1 MRDYEEVKNMFEC
14 AFIYVAPGCNA
25 REQRA
30 VIPSTD
36 INMNVVGCA
45 TYSEAVEVAKEM
57 VAKGCT
63 ALELCAG
70 FGNEGIAMIKRAVGP
85 DIAVGAIKFDFHPA
99 FGFKSGDEIFDDT
112 KKPACCCD
120 DNASC
125 SSCSMESFCSSKDDM
140 LESVNRTFN
149 QEKIQNQKTFNVEE
163 WMKTIR

>member
-1 MRDYEEVKNMFEC
+1 MFEC
-14 AFIYVAPGCNA
+14 AFIYVAPGLNPA
-25 REQRA
+25 EQRA
-30 VIPSTD
+30 VIPSSD

-99 FGFKSGDEIFDDT
+99 FGFRSGDELFDDT
-112 KKPACCCD
+112 KEAGCCCEEQT
-120 DNASC
+120 AC
-125 SSCSMESFCSSKDDM
+125 ESCSMEYFCSRDEEKKDAA
-140 LESVNRTFN
+140 L
-149 QEKIQNQKTFNVEE
+149 KPAGQKSSAANGISLQE
-163 WMKTIR
+163 WMRTIR

>member
-1 MRDYEEVKNMFEC
+1 MFEC
-14 AFIYVAPGCNA
+14 AFIYVAPGLDPK
-25 REQRA
+25 EQRA

-99 FGFKSGDEIFDDT
+99 FGFRSGDELFDDT
-112 KKPACCCD
+112 KPKAECECSCD
-120 DNASC
+120 AASC
-125 SSCSMESFCSSKDDM
+125 ASCSMEYFCSREEAKPVVRKEHGASILARM
-140 LESVNRTFN
+140 RRMNLEG
-149 QEKIQNQKTFNVEE
+149 
-163 WMKTIR
+163 